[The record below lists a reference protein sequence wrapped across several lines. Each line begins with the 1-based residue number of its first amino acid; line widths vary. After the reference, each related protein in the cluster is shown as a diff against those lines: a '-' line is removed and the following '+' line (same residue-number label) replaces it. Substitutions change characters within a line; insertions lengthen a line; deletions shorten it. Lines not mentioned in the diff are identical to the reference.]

1 MARVTARDITQMKA
15 KGEKI
20 PMITA
25 YDYTS
30 ARLADEAGMPLLL
43 VGDSLGMVVLG
54 YDSTIPVTMEDM
66 LHHLKAVSRGAQ
78 RAHIVGDLPFMTYHV
93 DAAQALTNA
102 GRLVQEGGAQSVK
115 LEGGEMVAE
124 TVHRLVECGIP
135 VMGHI
140 GLTPQSAN
148 ALGGYRVQGRGRREA
163 VQLVK
168 DACGLEEAGAYAVV
182 LELVPA
188 PLARLISQRLTIPT
202 IGIGAGPHCD
212 GQVQVL
218 HDMLGLFTDFVPKHA
233 KQYLRLAEDMKGALG
248 RYAQEVKDGSFPT
261 AKESFDMD
269 EAIVEGLMEELIA
282 PQ

>member
-30 ARLADEAGMPLLL
+30 ARLADEAGVPLLL

-66 LHHLKAVSRGAQ
+66 LHHLKAVSRGSQ
-78 RAHIVGDLPFMTYHV
+78 RAHIVGDLPFMTYHI

-124 TVHRLVECGIP
+124 KVHRIVECGMP

-163 VQLVK
+163 VQLLK
-168 DACGLEEAGAYAVV
+168 DACALEEAGAYAVV

-218 HDMLGLFTDFVPKHA
+218 HDMLGLFTDFVPKHT
-233 KQYLRLAEDMKGALG
+233 KQYLRLAEEMKGALG

-269 EAIVEGLMEELIA
+269 EAIVEELMEELIV

>member
-30 ARLADEAGMPLLL
+30 ARLADEAGVPLLL

-66 LHHLKAVSRGAQ
+66 LHHLKAVSRGSQ
-78 RAHIVGDLPFMTYHV
+78 RAHIVGDLPFMTYHI

-124 TVHRLVECGIP
+124 KVHRIVECGMP

-148 ALGGYRVQGRGRREA
+148 ALGGYRVQGRGRWEA
-163 VQLVK
+163 VQLLK
-168 DACGLEEAGAYAVV
+168 DACALEEAGAYAVV

-218 HDMLGLFTDFVPKHA
+218 HDMLGLFTDFVPKHT
-233 KQYLRLAEDMKGALG
+233 KQYLRLAEEMKGALG

-269 EAIVEGLMEELIA
+269 EAIVEELMEELIV

>member
-30 ARLADEAGMPLLL
+30 ARLADEAGVPLLL

-66 LHHLKAVSRGAQ
+66 LHHLKAVSRGSQ

-124 TVHRLVECGIP
+124 KVHRIVECGMP

-163 VQLVK
+163 VQLLK
-168 DACGLEEAGAYAVV
+168 DACALEEAGAYAVV

-188 PLARLISQRLTIPT
+188 PLARLISQRVTIPT

-218 HDMLGLFTDFVPKHA
+218 HDMLGLFTDFVPKHT
-233 KQYLRLAEDMKGALG
+233 KQYLRLAEEMKDALG

-269 EAIVEGLMEELIA
+269 EAIVEELMEELIV